1 MTSETVDCDTP
12 ARRATST
19 LVTLVSAVRAMRE
32 SHHGRRRAGGIPLGR
47 TAARPRASSCAA
59 A

>member
-19 LVTLVSAVRAMRE
+19 LVTRLSAARAMGE
-32 SHHGRRRAGGIPLGR
+32 
-47 TAARPRASSCAA
+47 
-59 A
+59 